1 MRKYKLKISELSRLS
16 KKENVKLQT
25 LKQKLNNIH
34 HKNHVTKKTKSHHQ
48 SSEKSSH
55 QSSEQFHEKNK
66 NISSDILTLLANRNS
81 LKDVSANNPED
92 EVSYNGAVVITNQKE
107 APLKEE
113 ALSLVNEA
121 ANHNAKKHKQEE
133 LTHIVPVSEMKP
145 VVETP
150 LQTPQVERE
159 TLHQDIRTPQAYQ
172 TGGKTFQQE
181 VIKPQAKMPA
191 HHTESETLPPQSIQT
206 LQAIET
212 PQVNETN
219 YDDVYSTIGSN
230 LHSRSERPRPPKN
243 L

>member
-1 MRKYKLKISELSRLS
+1 MKISELSRLS
-16 KKENVKLQT
+16 KNENLKLQT

-34 HKNHVTKKTKSHHQ
+34 RKKHMTKKTKSHHQ

-55 QSSEQFHEKNK
+55 QSPEQFHEKNK

-81 LKDVSANNPED
+81 LNDISSNNLD
-92 EVSYNGAVVITNQKE
+92 EVSYNGAVVITNQRE

-121 ANHNAKKHKQEE
+121 ANHNEKKHKQEE

-145 VVETP
+145 VIETS
-150 LQTPQVERE
+150 LQTPPVERE
-159 TLHQDIRTPQAYQ
+159 TLHQDIRTPQEYH
-172 TGGKTFQQE
+172 TGGETQH
-181 VIKPQAKMPA
+181 VIKPQTKTQTY
-191 HHTESETLPPQSIQT
+191 HTESETLQQQAIQT
-206 LQAIET
+206 S
-212 PQVNETN
+212 QVNETN

-230 LHSRSERPRPPKN
+230 LHSRSERPRPPEN